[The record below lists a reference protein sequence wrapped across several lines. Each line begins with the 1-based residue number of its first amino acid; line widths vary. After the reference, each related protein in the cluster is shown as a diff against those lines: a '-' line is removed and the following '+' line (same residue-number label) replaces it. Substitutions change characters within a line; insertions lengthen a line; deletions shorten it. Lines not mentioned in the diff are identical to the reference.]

1 MFLPSDPDK
10 IYDHYH
16 QLSYRDALARDERRY
31 KAADTDGNGQLNRE
45 EFPAFLH
52 PGRWLRR
59 GEQGE
64 KGGQREEEGEGG
76 TKGRGGRRGR
86 PGREHEL
93 WTWTSWI
100 LSFGLP
106 RRL

>member
-1 MFLPSDPDK
+1 MFLPTDPDK
-10 IYDHYH
+10 IYDQYH
-16 QLSYRDALARDERRY
+16 QLSYRDALARDEKRY

-59 GEQGE
+59 GEHGRRGDKGKRRE

-76 TKGRGGRRGR
+76 TKGR
-86 PGREHEL
+86 
-93 WTWTSWI
+93 
-100 LSFGLP
+100 
-106 RRL
+106 